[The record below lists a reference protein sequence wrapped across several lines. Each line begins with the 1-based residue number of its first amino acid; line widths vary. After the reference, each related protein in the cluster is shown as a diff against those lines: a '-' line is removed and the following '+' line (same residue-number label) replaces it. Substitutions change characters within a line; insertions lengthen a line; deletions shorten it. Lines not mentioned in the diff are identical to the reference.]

1 MSDWLKQTWA
11 DIEPNVKWD
20 VINWTASAVAV
31 MVAAGVGL
39 FQRIVH
45 LTVDWW
51 ILGGVFIASFV
62 CKRQR
67 KHTVDRLWS
76 KSLPEST
83 GCGGLRDP
91 R

>member
-1 MSDWLKQTWA
+1 
-11 DIEPNVKWD
+11 
-20 VINWTASAVAV
+20 

-62 CKRQR
+62 AAVILLTIIKTEGSKGHKR
-67 KHTVDRLWS
+67 D
-76 KSLPEST
+76 
-83 GCGGLRDP
+83 
-91 R
+91 